1 MTSNTMKRM
10 ITEEKHIVKDFDS
23 YLTSLA
29 SIIHLYRFKK
39 FDNLSS
45 EYNDTEY
52 RKTKI
57 TKYMYNPITCKFI
70 DTTKNLT

>member
-1 MTSNTMKRM
+1 MSRYVGLDIMNFYLMYNPKRM
-10 ITEEKHIVKDFDS
+10 ITEERHIVKDFDS

-57 TKYMYNPITCKFI
+57 TK
-70 DTTKNLT
+70 